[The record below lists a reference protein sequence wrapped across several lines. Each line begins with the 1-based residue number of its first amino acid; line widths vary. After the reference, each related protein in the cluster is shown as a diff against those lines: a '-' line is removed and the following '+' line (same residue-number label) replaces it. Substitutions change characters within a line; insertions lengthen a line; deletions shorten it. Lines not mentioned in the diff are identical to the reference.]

1 MTSREVRTAFQV
13 FHETAPAAILVLAPD
28 RPRFTILAASDAYLP
43 IPTSCSATSACRA
56 WTCTRSCGRCA
67 QTPSSAG
74 SGSSRSAA
82 TPSPRTSR
90 RRRLPGSTRISPN
103 RRASSPSSERWQ
115 RWGHPS
121 ARSGEGGFPLIWS
134 GPTGTCAAHQG
145 RRSPPWP
152 TTFRTVSRSRCV
164 SNGFSQRG
172 SGTRARNSRARSV
185 TAPPVNHA
193 DRGEAIGFR
202 AAPGKSNGAGA
213 GNEA

>member
-1 MTSREVRTAFQV
+1 MTSREIRTAFHV

-56 WTCTRSCGRCA
+56 WTGTRSRGRCA

-82 TPSPRTSR
+82 TPR
-90 RRRLPGSTRISPN
+90 
-103 RRASSPSSERWQ
+103 
-115 RWGHPS
+115 HPS